1 MRASDITP
9 ITLKVVG
16 YLDFA
21 TAKVYK
27 TKAAL
32 TAAITERTNKTV
44 KAVNQAAKSTKDY
57 LKEVATNIMQG
68 QVLGERLLKAKKLLR
83 AKFTFER
90 QKEYL
95 TALRLFSANLE
106 GYLSIC

>member
-1 MRASDITP
+1 MKVSNITP

-16 YLDFA
+16 YLDFV

-32 TAAITERTNKTV
+32 TAAITKRTNRTV

-57 LKEVATNIMQG
+57 LKGVLSQLMQG
-68 QVLGERLLKAKKLLR
+68 QILKDKLMAAKKLLR
-83 AKFTFER
+83 SKWTFER
-90 QKEYL
+90 Q
-95 TALRLFSANLE
+95 RV
-106 GYLSIC
+106 YLSLMKLYGVHIESYLRAI